1 MFPSWGFFHRHRQ
14 YFSTPSWGL
23 GTGDWGMGTGDWGLG
38 TGDFMPHAYIAFLA
52 LVRYIGKGTAVPC
65 PYIA

>member
-1 MFPSWGFFHRHRQ
+1 MEKKFRQ
-14 YFSTPSWGL
+14 ML
-23 GTGDWGMGTGDWGLG
+23 
-38 TGDFMPHAYIAFLA
+38 IAFLA

>member
-1 MFPSWGFFHRHRQ
+1 MWFI
-14 YFSTPSWGL
+14 YL
-23 GTGDWGMGTGDWGLG
+23 KI
-38 TGDFMPHAYIAFLA
+38 AVNIAFLA

>member
-1 MFPSWGFFHRHRQ
+1 MSHSTYLVGRVGFEFFVILNIFLASDAP
-14 YFSTPSWGL
+14 YECASICG
-23 GTGDWGMGTGDWGLG
+23 
-38 TGDFMPHAYIAFLA
+38 IAFLA

>member
-1 MFPSWGFFHRHRQ
+1 MRLEDDTSLWAF
-14 YFSTPSWGL
+14 L
-23 GTGDWGMGTGDWGLG
+23 GAIRFLTNFWAWSMGD
-38 TGDFMPHAYIAFLA
+38 IAFLA